1 MPQQST
7 QNAWAGGLFKAL
19 SNSVPTSRLSPV
31 IISDEKCAFGGNP
44 PLSSLPESAWR
55 SLRRYGIIFY
65 KMGNYVRATLTRD
78 ESVLYEAKISMW
90 SQLPLILLGVCCLVA
105 TASIASTANIQTE
118 LVMLALGLIP
128 LVLVFLRY
136 KSTELCITN
145 LRIIA
150 NFGLLSRHSIE
161 MKLSRVESI
170 QLRQSIAG
178 RLFNYG
184 SLVISGAGNPM
195 APVPDISNPL
205 EFRRVAMEAHEH
217 TCEFAQ
223 TYSHQSGGGMRAVGF
238 LCLAIAAVV
247 IAVALKYVLSDL
259 SKGRASAEN
268 AHPHA
273 GDGTSYARSRPSPSI
288 PSSEDVGFKTYA
300 NARYGFRIDFPQ
312 SFVAGQAPENGDGMK
327 FESPDGHAMLAVYS
341 SHDPGQG
348 LADYYADALQS
359 TKGEVGYHTSDRN
372 WFVITSKEG
381 ETLNYQKTFVG
392 GASENSFT
400 MSFPADEKSTY
411 DVVLTHIEKSF
422 HHGDLEHA
430 Q

>member
-1 MPQQST
+1 
-7 QNAWAGGLFKAL
+7 
-19 SNSVPTSRLSPV
+19 
-31 IISDEKCAFGGNP
+31 
-44 PLSSLPESAWR
+44 
-55 SLRRYGIIFY
+55 
-65 KMGNYVRATLTRD
+65 MGNYVRATLTKD

-90 SQLPLILLGVCCLVA
+90 SQLPLVLLGFCCLVA
-105 TASIASTANIQTE
+105 AASIATTANVQSE
-118 LVMLALGLIP
+118 LVMLAFGLIP

-170 QLRQSIAG
+170 QLRQNIFG

-205 EFRRVAMEAHEH
+205 EFRRVAMEAHEP
-217 TCEFAQ
+217 TGEFAQ
-223 TYSHQSGGGMRAVGF
+223 TYSPQSAGGNGGGMRAVGF
-238 LCLAIAAVV
+238 FCLAIAAVV
-247 IAVALKYVLSDL
+247 IAVALKYGLSDL
-259 SKGRASAEN
+259 SKGRASAKN
-268 AHPHA
+268 AHSHA
-273 GDGTSYARSRPSPSI
+273 GDATSYARSKPSPSI
-288 PSSEDVGFKTYA
+288 QSSEDVRFKTYA

-327 FESPDGHAMLAVYS
+327 FKSPDGHAMLAVYGS
-341 SHDPGQG
+341 NNPGQG
-348 LADYYADALQS
+348 LADYYADALRS
-359 TKGEVGYHTSDRN
+359 TKGELGYHISGKT

-381 ETLNYQKTFVG
+381 ETLSYQKTFVG
-392 GASENSFT
+392 SASENSFT
-400 MSFPADEKSTY
+400 LSFPADEKSTY
-411 DVVLTHIEKSF
+411 DGVVTHIEKSF